1 MKGLT
6 LQPMIA
12 DENVLVQF
20 TKNVTIEKNTSVTV
34 PNGFPKLR
42 I

>member
-20 TKNVTIEKNTSVTV
+20 TKNVTIEKNTSVQFQTAFR
-34 PNGFPKLR
+34 N
-42 I
+42 